1 MNDRVSLRGILGE
14 AAAALNFNRHRSV
27 LTMVSLAWGVACFV
41 ILYSYGEGFG
51 YALQTCFHAA
61 GQDLVLM
68 FGGQT
73 SEQAG
78 GERAGRKIRFVLAD
92 SQMIRD
98 NVPLVAAVSAEITL
112 HKVSV
117 KHNYRL
123 AEVAVRAVEPP
134 YEKVRN
140 MTLASGRWISGE
152 DYQNKRRI
160 AILGAKPAAKLFGEI
175 PPEGET
181 VSIEG
186 LPFQVVGVLKTK
198 TQLTNYNEPDNEC
211 IFIPLSS
218 ASLLRDIRSPS
229 DLVWMPANPVFRR
242 QALAQVRA
250 ALGRIHNFSPTDER
264 ALQVYVY
271 NEIGRIIDVL
281 TLALRTLL
289 GVVGALTLVIGGVGL
304 ANIMLVSV
312 TQRTREIGIL
322 KSIGATRG
330 AILFQFLAEAMTIV
344 TLGGLLGV
352 LLGWAATSAIQT
364 LPLLGPMLKDTTGQ
378 GDIHLR
384 ISRFAVLVSTGV
396 LETIGLIAGLLPAV
410 KASRLDPIDSLRY
423 E

>member
-1 MNDRVSLRGILGE
+1 MSSILLE
-14 AAAALNFNRHRSV
+14 AGAALNFNRQRSL
-27 LTMVSLAWGVACFV
+27 LTVVSLAWGVACFV

-51 YALQTCFHAA
+51 YALQSCFHAG

-73 SEQAG
+73 SVQAG
-78 GERAGRKIRFVLAD
+78 GERAGRKIRFDIAD
-92 SQMIRD
+92 PQTIRD
-98 NVPLVAAVSAEITL
+98 NVPLVAAISAEITL
-112 HKVSV
+112 HKVNV
-117 KHNYRL
+117 THNNRQTE
-123 AEVAVRAVEPP
+123 AAVRGVEPP

-140 MTLASGRWISGE
+140 MTLASGRWMSGE
-152 DYQNKRRI
+152 DYQDKRRV

-181 VSIEG
+181 ITIEG
-186 LPFQVVGVLKTK
+186 LPFQVIGVLKTK
-198 TQLTNYNEPDNEC
+198 TQLANYNEPDNEC

-218 ASLLRDIRSPS
+218 AALLRDIRSPS
-229 DLVWMPANPVFRR
+229 DLVWMPANPMFRQQTLADVR
-242 QALAQVRA
+242 TALARV
-250 ALGRIHNFSPTDER
+250 HNFSANDDR

-271 NEIGRIIDVL
+271 NEIGKIVDVL
-281 TLALRTLL
+281 TLALKVLL

-322 KSIGATRG
+322 KSVGATRR
-330 AILFQFLAEAMTIV
+330 AILMQFLAEAMTIV

-352 LLGWAATSAIQT
+352 LLGWGATSAIQT
-364 LPLLGPMLKDTTGQ
+364 LPLMGPMLKDTSGQ
-378 GDIHLR
+378 GDIHLHV
-384 ISRFAVLVSTGV
+384 SRFAVVVSTGV
-396 LETIGLIAGLLPAV
+396 LEVIGLIAGLLPAV
-410 KASRLDPIDSLRY
+410 KASRLDPIESLRY